1 VVILAGLAAAL
12 VWEAWVTGVIID
24 GPSHLLSAHLY
35 WRGADRLEPGDMP
48 PLIKLA
54 AGWVPGFFHPP
65 VPYDHPIWATQHEW
79 FISGEMMQKMTGPQI
94 HTLFF
99 FSRLPLLIFP
109 LLTAL
114 LVWHWGRLLFGSW
127 VGILLSLLYAL
138 EPTALAHGALF
149 KNDLAAT
156 FTYFLFWYR
165 AWHFWKEAC
174 LRNVVWL
181 AGALLL
187 AVLAKMSMLFL
198 LLVAPAILLLRYAT
212 LPGRKL
218 RVAALAMVVLVL
230 IPYLGLV
237 TAYQFDVRRLPAAEL
252 AAHRADPSLPHTF
265 IWAAHVFRVIPVPA
279 RMWKGVVS
287 LFQANDSG
295 NLIYL
300 LGKIYPDGHPLYFVI
315 SLALKVPIPIQIL
328 ALCGAVMVALRLPR
342 KQLEAADVFWLLP
355 GVLYVFLASLSSLQ
369 LGVRLVLPALP
380 FGLLLCGPPVAA
392 WIHDRR
398 IAILAGLFTWLVIKS
413 VDAYPN
419 GISFFNRWVGG
430 PERGLLYLA
439 DSNVDWGQDLAE
451 LADFVNSRGIP
462 RIHLSYFGNDNPYRY
477 FREDQVEIVVPP
489 WGKEWAKGSVYKPEP
504 GFYAISANL
513 IPGQMFGPQ
522 YRDYY
527 RAFRNMKPIAKAGYS
542 IHIYYVP

>member
-1 VVILAGLAAAL
+1 LAGLAAAL

-48 PLIKLA
+48 PLIKLV
-54 AGWVPGFFHPP
+54 AGWVPGFFRLPI
-65 VPYDHPIWATQHEW
+65 PYEHEVWKMQHEW
-79 FISGEMMQKMTGPQI
+79 WISGEMMQRMGGDEI
-94 HTLFF
+94 HRLFF

-114 LVWHWGRLLFGSW
+114 LVWHWGRQLFGPW
-127 VGILLSLLYAL
+127 VGVLLALLYAL

-165 AWHFWKEAC
+165 AWRFWKQAC
-174 LRNVVWL
+174 LGNVVWL
-181 AGALLL
+181 AVPLLL
-187 AVLAKMSMLFL
+187 AILAKMSMLFL

-212 LPGRKL
+212 LPGRQL
-218 RVAALAMVVLVL
+218 RGAAVAMVVLLV
-230 IPYLGLV
+230 IPYLGVLA
-237 TAYQFDVRRLPAAEL
+237 AYQFDSRRLPATEL
-252 AAHRADPSLPHTF
+252 AAHRADPALPRAVSF
-265 IWAAHVFRVIPVPA
+265 AAHVFHVIPVPA
-279 RMWKGVVS
+279 RMWEGVVS
-287 LFQANDSG
+287 LFQANQAG

-328 ALCGAVMVALRLPR
+328 ALCGAVMVALRFKR
-342 KQLEAADVFWLLP
+342 RQLEAADVLWLLP

-380 FGLLLCGPPVAA
+380 FGVLLCGPPVGA
-392 WIHDRR
+392 WLRDRR
-398 IAILAGLFTWLVIKS
+398 IAIVAGLFTWLVIKS
-413 VDAYPN
+413 VEAYPH
-419 GISFFNRWVGG
+419 GISFFNLWVGG

-451 LADFVNSRGIP
+451 LAKFVNSRGIP
-462 RIHLSYFGNDNPYRY
+462 KVYLSYFGTDNPYRY
-477 FREDQVEIVVPP
+477 FREDQIEIVVPP
-489 WGKEWAKGSVYKPEP
+489 WGREWATGAVYKPEP

-513 IPGQMFGPQ
+513 IPGHMFGPQ

-527 RAFRNMKPIAKAGYS
+527 RAFRQMEPIAKAGHS